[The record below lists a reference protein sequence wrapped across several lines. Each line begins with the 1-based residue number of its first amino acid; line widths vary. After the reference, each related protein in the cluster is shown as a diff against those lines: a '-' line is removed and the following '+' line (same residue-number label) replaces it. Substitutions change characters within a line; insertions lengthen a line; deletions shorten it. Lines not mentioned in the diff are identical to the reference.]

1 MNASTLNRSSG
12 LIHRMSLQARITEAV
27 NAALAK
33 GLSLADVARVADVT
47 QSALTQWMDGTTKSL
62 KASSAAGLERA
73 TGYRAAWLGDGKGRK
88 LLDHAPVDNSATW
101 SPQAR
106 ASAAMIDKLQSAELR
121 QEVADIIQS
130 AVLDRFPR
138 AYDADPPPVPS
149 DPPIGRPGPAGR
161 YSIRFGSRPTSGAN

>member
-1 MNASTLNRSSG
+1 MSASTLNITGG
-12 LIHRMSLQARITEAV
+12 LIHLMSLQDRITESV

-33 GLSLADVARVADVT
+33 GLTLAEIARAADVT

-88 LLDHAPVDNSATW
+88 LLNEAHDNSATW

-138 AYDADPPPVPS
+138 AYDADPPPMPS

-161 YSIRFGSRPTSGAN
+161 

>member
-1 MNASTLNRSSG
+1 
-12 LIHRMSLQARITEAV
+12 MSLQARITEAV

-88 LLDHAPVDNSATW
+88 LLDYAPVDNSATW

-121 QEVADIIQS
+121 QEVSDIIQS

-161 YSIRFGSRPTSGAN
+161 